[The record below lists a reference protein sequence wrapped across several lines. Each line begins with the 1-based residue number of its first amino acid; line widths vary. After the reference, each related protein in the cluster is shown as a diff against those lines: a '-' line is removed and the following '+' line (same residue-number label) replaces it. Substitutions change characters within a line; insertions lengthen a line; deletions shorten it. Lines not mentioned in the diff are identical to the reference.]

1 MIADVTGLELREQK
15 NEGNTTNV
23 DISSSGRRSPI
34 CLSPLSTDLMTPGS
48 PSSPRGRVAFSS
60 GDSVTF
66 TSDELDEM
74 FTDQSDHVMNVH
86 SKWLVRFLAGF
97 SLSLSLPKHSC
108 IPFSDTS
115 YKVCIEKLGYT
126 LRCCEPFRIICTS
139 EENPYCKSF

>member
-15 NEGNTTNV
+15 NEGNTTNF

-48 PSSPRGRVAFSS
+48 PSSPRGRVAFLS

-108 IPFSDTS
+108 DSFLR
-115 YKVCIEKLGYT
+115 YKLQGLHRKIGVHIT
-126 LRCCEPFRIICTS
+126 LP
-139 EENPYCKSF
+139 